1 MSKAGFMK
9 DAVILCLITL
19 ISGTLLGGVYQITK
33 DPIAQATI
41 VANNKA
47 YKAAFPGAET
57 FDSEDELTAAIAGC
71 NTDLA
76 GMDFGSVAVEKVLA
90 AKDASGAKVGYVI
103 TSLSND
109 SYGGVLKVAVG
120 LTNDGTIKGV
130 EFLEI
135 SDTPGLGLKAKE
147 PAKGGKPAF
156 KDQYIGKHA
165 ESLTVVKGGGA
176 NDQQI
181 DAISGATITSKATTN
196 AVNAA
201 LYYLHHCVN
210 Q

>member
-9 DAVILCLITL
+9 DAVILCVITL
-19 ISGTLLGGVYQITK
+19 ISGTLLGGVYQLTK
-33 DPIAQATI
+33 VPIEQAI
-41 VANNKA
+41 IAANNKA
-47 YKAAFPGAET
+47 YRTVFQGADT
-57 FDSEDELTAAIAGC
+57 FDSDEKLTAAIEGC

-76 GMDFGSVAVEKVLA
+76 GMEFGGVAVEKVLV
-90 AKDASGAKVGYVI
+90 AKDASGAKAGYVI

-109 SYGGVLKVAVG
+109 SYSGVVKIAVG
-120 LTNDGTIKGV
+120 LTEDGTIKGV

-135 SDTPGLGLKAKE
+135 SDTPGLGLKAKD
-147 PAKGGKPAF
+147 PAF
-156 KDQYIGKHA
+156 KGQYTGKNA

-176 NDQQI
+176 DDQQI
-181 DAISGATITSKATTN
+181 NAISGATITSRATTN